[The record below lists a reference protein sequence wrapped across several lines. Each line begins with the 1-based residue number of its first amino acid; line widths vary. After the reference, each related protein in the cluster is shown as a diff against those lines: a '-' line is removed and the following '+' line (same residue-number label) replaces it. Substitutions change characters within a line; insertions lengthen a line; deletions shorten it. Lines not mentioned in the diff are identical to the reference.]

1 MELSMSDQISI
12 KKGEKIVIPLV
23 FKKRVVLNNTIDSE
37 KLSKLTDVVKR
48 IENIQIL
55 KPENN

>member
-1 MELSMSDQISI
+1 MSDQISI